1 MRTYCSLTHPPLFH
15 HQFCLASLGGILDQY
30 RYNVAKIRYLL
41 ASGSISDLLSD
52 DDDNSDVDK
61 WTLQTQESMGECD
74 NKSSSLCTS
83 TDFANLLRRHW
94 SEIPSLGIDNGDS
107 EKKKTADERSNDIRR
122 SISVESEKIR
132 LHASNFV
139 CGNEVEVDGYCEM
152 IGKFQNELILA
163 SSNHENSATA
173 TATSSSDG
181 KMPLSLPP
189 GLYNHGATCYLNSHL
204 QCLAQN
210 LGFVHGLF
218 TWTNVGAAKSMS
230 NVLSNMQFIL
240 ASMKYGDQNVYDPAA
255 LVYALNLDQ
264 HDQQDPSEVSGND
277 LLFIFCL
284 NGRFSHLYLRSICT
298 PKFARLL
305 FDRTGESDCQ
315 IKELIQ
321 SIFRG
326 TSANVTTCCKC
337 NGRSEKKES
346 FMELSIPI
354 DIKSPDGDDV
364 DIQQCLDSYLEPESL
379 VNENQ
384 YYCST

>member
-1 MRTYCSLTHPPLFH
+1 MRTYGSLTHPPLFH

-132 LHASNFV
+132 LHASNYV
-139 CGNEVEVDGYCEM
+139 CDNEVDVDGYCEM
-152 IGKFQNELILA
+152 IGTFQNELILA
-163 SSNHENSATA
+163 SSNHESPAT
-173 TATSSSDG
+173 TTSSSDG
-181 KMPLSLPP
+181 NIQLSRPP
-189 GLYNHGATCYLNSHL
+189 GLRNLGATCYLNSQL

-218 TWTNVGAAKSMS
+218 TWTNVGAENSRMS
-230 NVLSNMQFIL
+230 KVLSNMQSIL
-240 ASMKYGDQNVYDPAA
+240 ARMKYGPQSVICTNEFAAA
-255 LVYALNLDQ
+255 LSLENDEM
-264 HDQQDPSEVSGND
+264 QDPNEVSGNA
-277 LLFIFCL
+277 LLFILSQWTLLTLVSLIYYVPQSLLDCSSIECKNHSATHQTVDSKISSRQYFV
-284 NGRFSHLYLRSICT
+284 GHLHTLRHVTSVMGVLRERR
-298 PKFARLL
+298 RLWNYPFQL
-305 FDRTGESDCQ
+305 
-315 IKELIQ
+315 
-321 SIFRG
+321 
-326 TSANVTTCCKC
+326 
-337 NGRSEKKES
+337 
-346 FMELSIPI
+346 
-354 DIKSPDGDDV
+354 
-364 DIQQCLDSYLEPESL
+364 
-379 VNENQ
+379 
-384 YYCST
+384 